1 MLVDEGILL
10 TEIKPL
16 AYATWILAN
25 ERRAQSVMSQ
35 EENVRPI
42 LSSSDISQ
50 LPIRERVGLVIQAT
64 DVATAITRIGEA
76 EQAGVHQVWM
86 TQSVGMLDTLTLFAA
101 VAAHT
106 MRIRLGTSIV
116 PIYPRHPLVMALQA
130 ATVDAL
136 APGRL
141 RLGVGTSHR
150 HVMENVYGLSM
161 PSPLAYLREYVAV
174 MRQGLWEGRVD
185 HQGTFFKMA
194 TSFPRQAQI
203 PLLISALGER
213 AFRLAGE
220 VADGAISWVCPVPYL
235 LDTALPALRAGAQA
249 QHRPAPPLVAHIP
262 VAMSTDEAAVQAAAM
277 PRVSFYTK
285 APFYAHM
292 FAAAGFSIAAD
303 GTGVAALVKALMVA
317 GDQAQVEKRLRELL
331 ASGLDELL
339 LMLVPVADE
348 AREREQLIQV
358 IGSL

>member
-1 MLVDEGILL
+1 
-10 TEIKPL
+10 
-16 AYATWILAN
+16 
-25 ERRAQSVMSQ
+25 MSQ
-35 EENVRPI
+35 EETVRSILTSSDVSQRPI
-42 LSSSDISQ
+42 RD
-50 LPIRERVGLVIQAT
+50 RVGLVVQAT
-64 DVATAITRIGEA
+64 DAASAISRIREA
-76 EQAGVHQVWM
+76 EQGGVQQVWM

-101 VAAHT
+101 VAT
-106 MRIRLGTSIV
+106 QTTQVRLGTSII

-150 HVMENVYGLSM
+150 QVIENTYGLAM

-185 HQGTFFKMA
+185 HQGTFFKA
-194 TSFPRQAQI
+194 SASFPRTAQI
-203 PLLISALGER
+203 PLLISALGEK
-213 AFRLAGE
+213 AFHLAGE
-220 VADGAISWVCPVPYL
+220 IADGAISWVCPVPYL
-235 LDTALPALRAGAQA
+235 LDKALPALRAGAQA
-249 QHRPAPPLVAHIP
+249 QHRSAPPLVAHIP

-277 PRVSFYTK
+277 PRISFYTK

-292 FAAAGFSIAAD
+292 FASAGFPIGSD
-303 GTGVAALVKALMVA
+303 GTGTTELVKALVVA
-317 GDQAQVEKRLRELL
+317 GNADQVEKRLRELI

-348 AREREQLIQV
+348 AREREQLIRV